1 MNDFS
6 DAPTLVR
13 NFLTYKSSIQNRS
26 VKTVFQYYHDLRTF
40 FRYILKSAYPNKYRD
55 MDYDEIPFS
64 DVNDEII
71 TSIKSDD
78 IYDYLSYVQS
88 SRDNKSAARA
98 RKMSC
103 LRSFYK
109 YLTKV
114 KCVMQENPTER
125 IDSVQIK
132 KSLPKY
138 LTLEQSHTLLDSI
151 IGKNAE
157 RDYAII
163 ILFLNCGFRVSEL
176 AGINLSDFSEGFES
190 VVVTGKGSK
199 QRILYLNEACRNAIK
214 AYLKVR
220 PENAKL
226 TSKDALFISRNRNRL
241 SVQMIQTMI
250 YNRLSAAGLGHLKL
264 SVHKLR
270 HTAATLMYQH
280 GNVDV
285 RVLKDILGHE
295 QMSTT
300 QIYTHLSTEQIKNAV
315 NANPLSHESRKISTK
330 QLSDYENDED

>member
-1 MNDFS
+1 
-6 DAPTLVR
+6 
-13 NFLTYKSSIQNRS
+13 
-26 VKTVFQYYHDLRTF
+26 LRTF
-40 FRYILKSAYPNKYRD
+40 FRYIVKTAYPEKYHGI
-55 MDYDEIPFS
+55 DYGEIPFS
-64 DVNDEII
+64 DVTDEIVTGI
-71 TSIKSDD
+71 RSDD
-78 IYDYLSYVQS
+78 VYEYLAYVQA
-88 SRDNKSAARA
+88 SRDNQSAARA

-114 KCVMQENPTER
+114 KCAMTENPTER

-132 KSLPKY
+132 KTLPKY
-138 LTLEQSHTLLDSI
+138 LTLEQSHLLLDSI
-151 IGKNAE
+151 SGKNAE

-190 VVVTGKGSK
+190 VIVTGKGSK
-199 QRILYLNEACRNAIK
+199 QRILYLNEACRTAIK
-214 AYLKVR
+214 SYLKVR

-226 TSKDALFISRNRNRL
+226 SSKDALFVSRNRNRL

-315 NANPLSHESRKISTK
+315 NANPLSRETRKINVRE
-330 QLSDYENDED
+330 LSDYNTDSEETED